1 MYMLMMVLDDS
12 RRLNA
17 VLAAWRGAGVHGI
30 TILESTGV
38 HRLLPREEARSA
50 YLDFG
55 RMFGSN
61 RVGHNTLLA
70 IIDDVALADAA
81 VAATEKLLGPITQP
95 YTGIVCVWPLLKTW
109 GFSKP
114 DTADQADE

>member
-12 RRLNA
+12 SHLNA
-17 VLAAWRGAGVHGI
+17 VLEAWQEAGVHGI

-38 HRLLPREEARSA
+38 NRVLPRETAHAA
-50 YLDFG
+50 YVGFS
-55 RMFGSN
+55 RIFGSG

-70 IIDDVALADAA
+70 VIDDLALADAA
-81 VAATEKLLGPITQP
+81 VAATEAILGPLSQP
-95 YTGIVCVWPLLKTW
+95 YTGIVCVWPVLKAW

-114 DTADQADE
+114 DTAD